1 MIEIPESHA
10 YARQAGDM
18 LSGRTVTDVFNATY
32 PHKFTWYTGDP
43 AAYRSL
49 FAGKK
54 VLAAAGYGAF
64 VDLLLEDRVHI
75 ALSDGVHIRYCPAG
89 ADIPPKYQLLIAF
102 DDDSFLVFTV
112 AMYGGINAFRDTLD
126 NPYYLG
132 ALSKPSPLGDGFDA
146 AYFDRLV
153 AGAKPNLSA
162 KAFLATQQRIPG
174 LGNGVL
180 QDILFNARIHSK
192 RKMATLGERELDAL
206 FGAEIHAGRNDSG
219 RWPGYGEGSFRQFRR
234 VQGHPLEKYI
244 YGSVPCMRRCTCQ
257 GGLSGRGGLLLPALP
272 ALEIAPALPG
282 TKVFFKEVRPVSPP
296 KA

>member
-1 MIEIPESHA
+1 
-10 YARQAGDM
+10 M

-75 ALSDGVHIRYCPAG
+75 ALSDGVHMRYCPAG
-89 ADIPPKYQLLIAF
+89 ADIPSKYQLLITF

-112 AMYGGINAFRDTLD
+112 AMYGGINAFRDKLD

-132 ALSKPSPLGDGFDA
+132 ALSKPSPHDNRFDA

-162 KAFLATQQRIPG
+162 KAFLATEQRIPG

-180 QDILFNARIHSK
+180 QDILFNARIHPK
-192 RKMATLGERELDAL
+192 RKMATFGERELDAL
-206 FGAEIHAGRNDSG
+206 FGAVKSTLAEMTAAGG
-219 RWPGYGEGSFRQFRR
+219 RDTEKDLFGNPGGYKVVLSKNTYADPCPVCGGALVKEAYLGGAVYYCPHCQ
-234 VQGHPLEKYI
+234 PLK
-244 YGSVPCMRRCTCQ
+244 
-257 GGLSGRGGLLLPALP
+257 
-272 ALEIAPALPG
+272 
-282 TKVFFKEVRPVSPP
+282 
-296 KA
+296 

>member
-75 ALSDGVHIRYCPAG
+75 ALSDGVHMRYCPAG

-112 AMYGGINAFRDTLD
+112 AMYGGINAFRDKLD

-132 ALSKPSPLGDGFDA
+132 ALSKPSPHDNRFDA

-180 QDILFNARIHSK
+180 QDILFNARIHPK

-206 FGAEIHAGRNDSG
+206 FGAVKSTLAEMTAVGGRDTEKDLFGNSG
-219 RWPGYGEGSFRQFRR
+219 GYKVILSKNTYTDPCPVCGGALVKEAYLGGAVYYCPHCQ
-234 VQGHPLEKYI
+234 PLK
-244 YGSVPCMRRCTCQ
+244 
-257 GGLSGRGGLLLPALP
+257 
-272 ALEIAPALPG
+272 
-282 TKVFFKEVRPVSPP
+282 
-296 KA
+296 

>member
-1 MIEIPESHA
+1 MIEIPESRTLA
-10 YARQAGDM
+10 KQAADV
-18 LSGRTVTDVFNATY
+18 LTGRTITDVFNATY
-32 PHKFTWYTGDP
+32 PHKFSWYTGDP

-75 ALSDGVHIRYCPAG
+75 ALSDGVHMRYCPAG

-206 FGAEIHAGRNDSG
+206 FGAVKSTLAEMTAVGGRDTEKDLFGNSG
-219 RWPGYGEGSFRQFRR
+219 GYKVILS
-234 VQGHPLEKYI
+234 KNTYTD
-244 YGSVPCMRRCTCQ
+244 PCPVC
-257 GGLSGRGGLLLPALP
+257 GGALVKEAYLCLLYTSDAADEL
-272 ALEIAPALPG
+272 
-282 TKVFFKEVRPVSPP
+282 
-296 KA
+296 